1 MDFFLGQPRC
11 VFKGLADV
19 LRTLLKARTSFYHET
34 CPGSNLRSR
43 STQGRNLGSFISGN
57 CVVQSSQLRE
67 GHSRGRKVVGM
78 LKADELIN
86 EAISLPMELRA
97 RLVDELLK
105 SLNPSQAEIDE
116 LWAAEAERRIG
127 EIESGKVKPIP
138 GEQVF
143 KELRKRLGR

>member
-1 MDFFLGQPRC
+1 
-11 VFKGLADV
+11 
-19 LRTLLKARTSFYHET
+19 
-34 CPGSNLRSR
+34 
-43 STQGRNLGSFISGN
+43 
-57 CVVQSSQLRE
+57 
-67 GHSRGRKVVGM
+67 M

-86 EAISLPMELRA
+86 EAISLPVELRA

-116 LWAAEAERRIG
+116 LWAAEAERRVG

-143 KELRKRLGR
+143 RELRERLGR